1 MIALVGVELRRIF
14 ARRLV
19 RIAAGL
25 VLLVIVVAA
34 VVAGARSHRMRA
46 DEIGVLQ
53 AEARADYQHELDAC
67 LNGEYGIPD
76 SDIPEGSTLAEVC
89 GDTVQ
94 PPPIRDTSF
103 DLVALPDIFMGT
115 SGPLIVI

>member
-1 MIALVGVELRRIF
+1 MIALVGVALRRIF

-25 VLLVIVVAA
+25 VPLVIVGAA
-34 VVAGARSHRMRA
+34 GVAGARSPRMRA

-53 AEARADYQHELDAC
+53 AEARADDQHELDAC
-67 LNGEYGIPD
+67 RNGEYGIPD
-76 SDIPEGSTLAEVC
+76 SDSPEGSTLAEVC

-94 PPPIRDTSF
+94 PPPIPDTSF
-103 DLVALPDIFMGT
+103 DLL
-115 SGPLIVI
+115 LL